1 MKPHTILIVDD
12 SSNIRRLLAH
22 NLGRKFTVLTAG
34 DAAEALDILSRGEKI
49 DLLVVD
55 VAMPGMD
62 GFSLTALI
70 KGHPEYRDIPLVMLT
85 AKDASEDREKG
96 LQLGAADYIT
106 KPFNLEEFAERID
119 LLLRRR

>member
-12 SSNIRRLLAH
+12 SPNIRRLLAH

-34 DAAEALDILSRGEKI
+34 DAAEALDILARGEKT

-55 VAMPGMD
+55 VAMSGMD

-70 KGHPEYRDIPLVMLT
+70 KDHPEYRDIPLVMLT
-85 AKDASEDREKG
+85 AKDGSEDREKG

>member
-12 SSNIRRLLAH
+12 SPNIRRLLAH

-34 DAAEALDILSRGEKI
+34 DAAEALDILARGEKT

-70 KGHPEYRDIPLVMLT
+70 KDHPEYRDIPLVMLT
-85 AKDASEDREKG
+85 AKDGSEDREKG

>member
-1 MKPHTILIVDD
+1 MKPHTLLIVDD

-22 NLGRKFTVLTAG
+22 NLGRKFTVLTAEN
-34 DAAEALDILSRGEKI
+34 AVEALDILARGEKT

-55 VAMPGMD
+55 ISMPGMD

-70 KGHPEYRDIPLVMLT
+70 KGNPEYKDIPLVMLT
-85 AKDASEDREKG
+85 AKDGSEDREKG

-106 KPFNLEEFAERID
+106 KPFSLDEFAERIEA
-119 LLLRRR
+119 LLKRH

>member
-1 MKPHTILIVDD
+1 MKPHTLLIVDD

-22 NLGRKFTVLTAG
+22 NLGRKFTVLTAEN
-34 DAAEALDILSRGEKI
+34 AVEALDILARGEKT

-55 VAMPGMD
+55 IAMPGMD

-70 KGHPEYRDIPLVMLT
+70 KGNPEYKDIPLVMLT
-85 AKDASEDREKG
+85 AKDGSEDREKG

-106 KPFNLEEFAERID
+106 KPFSLDEFAERIEA
-119 LLLRRR
+119 LLKRH